1 LGDKLNEAL
10 KKCRYKEVQFP
21 KTSLAHTPSSIK
33 PNASVFASMFFLEK
47 FKNVEKKFEEVHL
60 G

>member
-47 FKNVEKKFEEVHL
+47 FKKFEIFFEEVHL